1 METGKQESLSAEL
14 VDTLREELDEHLD
27 TINGNTTEIQ
37 ASIDYTSEVE
47 AKVDKLAEK
56 MDRILQMLENQDV
69 KQSTT
74 LKPLN
79 LREQE
84 VFLSLYTT
92 DEFMSYTEV
101 AEKISLP
108 ESMIP
113 PLVDAIIGKGVPI
126 LKKYQGPS
134 IFVQIDNEFKDIQT
148 KENVLNINE
157 FVMKSVVTQ

>member
-1 METGKQESLSAEL
+1 LETGKQESLSAEL